1 MRELSNKE
9 SIVVSEK
16 DRTQIPK
23 FLQNEIKLN
32 KDWVNIEGKSIL
44 EISSALDCFKIPIQL
59 KRHPLENR
67 ATDDNR
73 YKKALKLIYEKLI
86 IIRFM
91 NTQNLEFLQSN
102 LKYFGFGDKL
112 NEALEKS
119 ISEQQKEFQLKLEI
133 PHFNNKM
140 DYTLHFKKSD
150 STDMYFFNRYDATL
164 QNGNPDHNKNQSF
177 YINKGNGV
185 TAKEAYNLLEGRS
198 VHKNLINKEG
208 KPYSAWLK
216 IDFDNKDD
224 KGGFKMK
231 QFSEQYGYDLEK
243 SLSNYP
249 IKELSSDEQKT
260 VLLNS
265 LKKGNAQQVTIEN
278 NGTQSKYFIEAV
290 PQYKNINVY
299 DQKMNVVK
307 RQSVQTENSVG
318 RQTVSQ
324 KTDAKKEQKPDAEDG
339 TPKQKQSRKKKLS
352 I

>member
-1 MRELSNKE
+1 M
-9 SIVVSEK
+9 SEE
-16 DRTQIPK
+16 DRTQILA
-23 FLQNEIKLN
+23 FLQREVQLK
-32 KDWVNIEGKSIL
+32 KDWVKVDGKSVL
-44 EISSALDCFKIPIQL
+44 ENSSALDCFKTPIQL
-59 KRHPLENR
+59 KRRPFENSR
-67 ATDDNR
+67 ELGNS

-86 IIRFM
+86 IIKFM

-140 DYTLHFKKSD
+140 DYTLHFKRSD

-164 QNGNPDHNKNQSF
+164 QNGNPDHSKNQSF

-208 KPYSAWLK
+208 KSYSAWLK

-249 IKELSSDEQKT
+249 IKELSSEEQKT

-265 LKKGNAQQVTIEN
+265 LKKGNAQQVTMEN

-307 RQSVQTENSVG
+307 RQNVQTESSVG
-318 RQTVSQ
+318 QHAVAQ
-324 KTDAKKEQKPDAEDG
+324 KTDTKKEQKPDAEDG

-352 I
+352 V

>member
-1 MRELSNKE
+1 MRVQSNKE
-9 SIVVSEK
+9 FIVVSEK
-16 DRTQIPK
+16 DRTQILA

-32 KDWVNIEGKSIL
+32 KDWVKIEGSSVL
-44 EISSALDCFKIPIQL
+44 EISSALDCFKVPIHL
-59 KRHPLENR
+59 KRRPFENSI
-67 ATDDNR
+67 ADGHQ

-86 IIRFM
+86 IIKFM

-140 DYTLHFKKSD
+140 DYTLHFKRSD

-164 QNGNPDHNKNQSF
+164 QNGNPDHNKNQTF

-198 VHKNLINKEG
+198 VFRNLINRKG
-208 KPYSAWLK
+208 NPYSAWLK
-216 IDFDNKDD
+216 IDFENKDD
-224 KGGFKMK
+224 KGNHKLN

-243 SLSNYP
+243 TLSNFP
-249 IKELSSDEQKT
+249 IKEMGSEEQKLM
-260 VLLNS
+260 LLSS
-265 LKKGNAQQVTIEN
+265 LKKGNVQQVTMEKDGN
-278 NGTQSKYFIEAV
+278 QSKYFIEAV

-299 DQKMNVVK
+299 DPKMNMVK
-307 RQSVQTENSVG
+307 RQNVQTENSVG
-318 RQTVSQ
+318 RQAVAQ

-339 TPKQKQSRKKKLS
+339 TPKQKTPRKKKLS
-352 I
+352 V

>member
-1 MRELSNKE
+1 MRELSNND
-9 SIVVSEK
+9 IVVSEE
-16 DRTQIPK
+16 DRARILT
-23 FLQNEIKLN
+23 FLQSEVQLK
-32 KDWVNIEGKSIL
+32 KDWVKVDGKSVL
-44 EISSALDCFKIPIQL
+44 EISSALNCFKIPVQL
-59 KRHPLENR
+59 KRRPFDNSI
-67 ATDDNR
+67 ADDNR
-73 YKKALKLIYEKLI
+73 YKKALKSIYEKLI
-86 IIRFM
+86 IIKFM

-164 QNGNPDHNKNQSF
+164 QNGNPEHNKNQSF

-224 KGGFKMK
+224 KGGYKMK

-265 LKKGNAQQVTIEN
+265 LKKGNPQQVTMEN

-307 RQSVQTENSVG
+307 RQSLQAESSVG
-318 RQTVSQ
+318 RQAVAQ

-339 TPKQKQSRKKKLS
+339 TPKQRQSRKKKLNV
-352 I
+352 

>member
-1 MRELSNKE
+1 
-9 SIVVSEK
+9 
-16 DRTQIPK
+16 RTQILT
-23 FLQNEIKLN
+23 FLQREVQLK
-32 KDWVNIEGKSIL
+32 KGWVKIEDRSVL
-44 EISSALDCFKIPIQL
+44 EISSALDCFKEPIRM
-59 KRHPLENR
+59 KRHPFENSR
-67 ATDDNR
+67 ESVNS

-86 IIRFM
+86 IIKFM

-164 QNGNPDHNKNQSF
+164 QNGNPDHSRSQSF

-216 IDFDNKDD
+216 IDFDNK
-224 KGGFKMK
+224 
-231 QFSEQYGYDLEK
+231 
-243 SLSNYP
+243 
-249 IKELSSDEQKT
+249 
-260 VLLNS
+260 
-265 LKKGNAQQVTIEN
+265 
-278 NGTQSKYFIEAV
+278 
-290 PQYKNINVY
+290 
-299 DQKMNVVK
+299 
-307 RQSVQTENSVG
+307 
-318 RQTVSQ
+318 
-324 KTDAKKEQKPDAEDG
+324 
-339 TPKQKQSRKKKLS
+339 
-352 I
+352 